1 MKQQAF
7 AYRNLPRLL
16 LQAREAVMAHT
27 RPSLREHGLSD
38 QQWRVLRVLGE
49 HAHCTEGV
57 ETGRVAK
64 EAFLLGPSLTGVLT
78 RMERAGLIARSRC
91 AQDARRTVVRAT
103 PLGLSKV
110 VQLSQAIEAHY
121 EWMESELGKHKLAQL
136 YQLLDTVIQLETAP
150 MDQMDQMDEKGEQVQ
165 PVAEME

>member
-1 MKQQAF
+1 MLNKFKPMKSQTF
-7 AYRNLPRLL
+7 AHRNLPRLL

-49 HAHCTEGV
+49 HAHFKDGV
-57 ETGRVAK
+57 ETGRVAR

-78 RMERAGLIARSRC
+78 RMERDGLIERRRC
-91 AQDARRTVVRAT
+91 PQDARRTVVRAT

-110 VQLSQAIEAHY
+110 AQLSQAIEAHY
-121 EWMESELGKHKLAQL
+121 EWMESELGKQKLAQL
-136 YQLLDTVIQLETAP
+136 YQLLDTLIQLETSPIEEPFAE
-150 MDQMDQMDEKGEQVQ
+150 MDESR
-165 PVAEME
+165 

>member
-1 MKQQAF
+1 
-7 AYRNLPRLL
+7 
-16 LQAREAVMAHT
+16 
-27 RPSLREHGLSD
+27 
-38 QQWRVLRVLGE
+38 
-49 HAHCTEGV
+49 V

>member
-1 MKQQAF
+1 
-7 AYRNLPRLL
+7 
-16 LQAREAVMAHT
+16 
-27 RPSLREHGLSD
+27 
-38 QQWRVLRVLGE
+38 
-49 HAHCTEGV
+49 
-57 ETGRVAK
+57 
-64 EAFLLGPSLTGVLT
+64 
-78 RMERAGLIARSRC
+78 
-91 AQDARRTVVRAT
+91 VVRAT

-110 VQLSQAIEAHY
+110 AQLSQAIEAHY

>member
-1 MKQQAF
+1 
-7 AYRNLPRLL
+7 
-16 LQAREAVMAHT
+16 
-27 RPSLREHGLSD
+27 
-38 QQWRVLRVLGE
+38 VLGE

-110 VQLSQAIEAHY
+110 AQLSQAIEAHY
-121 EWMESELGKHKLAQL
+121 EWMESELGKQKLAQL